1 MLLVLSMLIMDE
13 TRDPGTVKDVPSLAL
28 NPDRASV
35 PPSPL
40 NPPDLSPV
48 VHCISPSAYR
58 NITKDPTLLVA
69 RTHWNVFTYIGLQ
82 KKKHKMY
89 KLFIY
94 FDTLHTLHC
103 IVVSILHLTR

>member
-1 MLLVLSMLIMDE
+1 MDE

-28 NPDRASV
+28 NPARASV

-69 RTHWNVFTYIGLQ
+69 RTHWNVFTYI
-82 KKKHKMY
+82 KKKHKMH
-89 KLFIY
+89 KLLNCSFAYTPLYCCTYSIIY
-94 FDTLHTLHC
+94 LIRQFSMSKIYIHK
-103 IVVSILHLTR
+103 